1 MNLMG
6 KTTLYLGADP
16 GLSGGLAVVA
26 VADGVAPALVECI
39 DIPVTGT
46 GAKERVDVAAIRDFI
61 DRHKPTYALIERAGA
76 MPGQGSSS
84 GFKYG
89 RAVGA
94 IEAAIALCSVPME
107 IVEPSIWKKFYKL
120 PGKDKEAARQKAIQ
134 LFPDAHAMLA
144 RRKDHGRSE
153 ASLIALYGI
162 ERERQYG
169 PATQLHSPS
178 GSSPPGSSR
187 ELALDPT

>member
-1 MNLMG
+1 
-6 KTTLYLGADP
+6 
-16 GLSGGLAVVA
+16 V
-26 VADGVAPALVECI
+26 LVEAI

-46 GAKERVDVAAIRDFI
+46 GAKERVDVAAISTFI
-61 DRHKPTYALIERAGA
+61 ERHKPAYALIERAGS
-76 MPGQGSSS
+76 MPGQGVSST
-84 GFKYG
+84 FKFG

-94 IEAAIALCSVPME
+94 IEAAIAPCAVPME
-107 IVEPSIWKKFYKL
+107 IVEPSAWKRFYKL

-162 ERERQYG
+162 ERERRYG
-169 PATQLHSPS
+169 PQPHSPS
-178 GSSPPGSSR
+178 GSPPPGSSS
-187 ELALDPT
+187 ELAA